1 MANEASA
8 TGKIFQI
15 TSDGA
20 DITGFDPARDKLDL
34 GPVTVHN
41 GIIVDTPTGVGIM
54 NPWSGE
60 IAVVVGVSLG
70 QLTIDSFVPIVND
83 HLRECVSG
91 ALAWEHGIAANDHT
105 VYARSHEIGQIDR
118 VAFNPATDTVDFRYF
133 GTREQIYM
141 TNNPEGVVI
150 SNSGTGQALI
160 LLGVTT
166 ADLKAENFVFYFAE
180 AREDRVALQLGFS
193 SVPDSQIKPQGV
205 PVAGTNDWPTG
216 TGNGAPPSGQA
227 GTTTIID
234 WHHGTNTAIA
244 FDPSKDKLDFGWFK
258 ASEFSVKEVDGSTVI
273 SIEGNRQTYVLTG
286 VSLAE
291 LDHNNIAARDATAR
305 AEWQELIDSA
315 EGSAAVVPQLSI
327 ANGTLAEGNAGKSQM
342 VFTVTLSQAATG
354 PVSVGYTT
362 VNGTATA
369 GQDYASVVG
378 TLTFA
383 AGETAKTVSV
393 DILGDTLV
401 ETNETFSLSLSSPT
415 GATIARGQA
424 TGTIV
429 NDDIDAQP
437 ATLPAISIA
446 DLSTKEGNG
455 EHNHFMFV
463 VTLDKASSVPV
474 TVQYKTVDGSATA
487 GVDYTAST
495 GTVTFAPGTTSQM
508 IHVDIK
514 GDSVAE
520 ADETFT
526 VMLSSPVGATI
537 ADGSGTGS
545 ITNDDVAA
553 PVLPSLSVSDATRVE
568 GNSGTAK
575 LNFIVSLSN
584 AATGPVTV
592 QYGTADGTASAG
604 SDYKAKSGTLT
615 FAAGQTSKTVSVA
628 VSGDTAVEAN
638 EMLTLNLSGAS
649 GATIADGSGAGTITN
664 DDVAAPVLPSL
675 SVSDATRAEG
685 NSGTA
690 MLDFTVS
697 LSKAATG
704 PVTVQYGT
712 ANGTASEGS
721 DYTAK
726 SGTLTFAAGETSKT
740 VSVAVSGDTAV
751 EANETLTLN
760 LSGASG
766 ATIADGSATGTITND
781 DVAAPASGT
790 AVGYKV
796 SDNWGAGFIGNM
808 QVAAGGTALKGWT
821 VEFDAAFAI
830 TNIWNAQIV
839 SHIGDHYVIKDMS
852 YNGTVGANQET
863 SFGFQATPGS
873 DGTAATGFTLNGISS
888 GSGTPAS
895 APLLPSLSISDAT
908 RAEGDSGTAIL
919 DFTVSLSKAAT
930 GPVTVQ
936 YGTANDTA
944 GAGSDYTAK
953 SGTLTFAAGEQSK
966 VIQVPIAGDKL
977 AEGNEKFTVTLTDAH
992 GAAIGRGTATA
1003 TIKDDDGAPASP
1015 SSPPV
1020 TNSTA
1025 HGTSSGDLEALMK
1038 VVDSWSG
1045 GFNAAVTIHN
1055 DGGAVSGWQ
1064 LEIETQSEIT
1074 SIWNAEIVSHDASG
1088 YVVRNAAWNENVDA
1102 EADVS
1107 FGFTAT
1113 GPVDPFKFD
1122 FLI

>member
-1 MANEASA
+1 MANEAGA
-8 TGKIFQI
+8 TGRIFQI

-60 IAVVVGVSLG
+60 VAVVVGVSLG
-70 QLTIDSFVPIVND
+70 QLTIDSFVPIIND

-91 ALAWEHGIAANDHT
+91 ALAWEHGITANDHT

-118 VAFNPATDTVDFRYF
+118 VNFNPATDTVDFRYF

-141 TNNPEGVVI
+141 TDNPEGVVI

-166 ADLKAENFVFYFAE
+166 ADLKVENFIFYFAE

-216 TGNGAPPSGQA
+216 TGSGAPPSGQA
-227 GTTTIID
+227 GTTTVID
-234 WHHGTNTAIA
+234 WQYGVNTVIA
-244 FDPSKDKLDFGWFK
+244 FDPSKDTLDFGWFK

-305 AEWQELIDSA
+305 AEWQQLIDSA
-315 EGSAAVVPQLSI
+315 EGPAPVVPQVSI
-327 ANGTLAEGNAGKSQM
+327 ANGTLTEGNAGKSQM
-342 VFTVTLSQAATG
+342 VFTVTLSQAATA

-362 VNGTATA
+362 GNGTAIA

-378 TLTFA
+378 MLTFG
-383 AGETAKTVSV
+383 AGETARTVSV

-401 ETNETFSLSLSSPT
+401 ETSETFSLSLSSPT

-429 NDDIDAQP
+429 NDDIDTQP
-437 ATLPAISIA
+437 AVLPAISIA
-446 DLSTKEGNG
+446 DLSTREGNG

-474 TVQYKTVDGSATA
+474 TVQYRTVDGSAVG
-487 GVDYTAST
+487 GVDYAAAT

-508 IHVDIK
+508 IHVDIL

-520 ADETFT
+520 ADETFS
-526 VMLSSPVGATI
+526 VLLSSPVGATI
-537 ADGSGTGS
+537 ADGSGTGT
-545 ITNDDVAA
+545 IINDDGAA
-553 PVLPSLSVSDATRVE
+553 PDLPGLSVSNAMRAE

-575 LNFIVSLSN
+575 LNFTVSLSK

-604 SDYKAKSGTLT
+604 SDYRAKSGTLT
-615 FAAGQTSKTVSVA
+615 FAAGETSKKVSVV

-638 EMLTLNLSGAS
+638 ETLTLNLAGAS
-649 GATIADGSGAGTITN
+649 GATIVDGSGTGTITN
-664 DDVAAPVLPSL
+664 DDGTAPVLPGL
-675 SVSDATRAEG
+675 SVSDATRVEG
-685 NSGTA
+685 DSGTA
-690 MLDFTVS
+690 KLDFTVS

-704 PVTVQYGT
+704 PVTVKYGT
-712 ANGTASEGS
+712 ADGTASAGS
-721 DYTAK
+721 DYAAK
-726 SGTLTFAAGETSKT
+726 SGTLTFAAGETSKK
-740 VSVAVSGDTAV
+740 VSIAVSGDAAV
-751 EANETLTLN
+751 EANETLTLK

-766 ATIADGSATGTITND
+766 ATIADGSGTGTITND
-781 DVAAPASGT
+781 DGTAPAGGT
-790 AVGYKV
+790 AVGYQV
-796 SDNWGAGFIGNM
+796 SDNWGTGFIGNM
-808 QVAAGGTALKGWT
+808 QVAAGDTALNGWT

-839 SHIGDHYVIKDMS
+839 SHVGNHYVIQNMS
-852 YNGTVGANQET
+852 YNGAVGAHQET
-863 SFGFQATPGS
+863 GFGFQATPGS

-895 APLLPSLSISDAT
+895 TPVLPGPSMSDAA
-908 RAEGDSGTAIL
+908 RAEGTSG
-919 DFTVSLSKAAT
+919 
-930 GPVTVQ
+930 
-936 YGTANDTA
+936 
-944 GAGSDYTAK
+944 
-953 SGTLTFAAGEQSK
+953 
-966 VIQVPIAGDKL
+966 
-977 AEGNEKFTVTLTDAH
+977 
-992 GAAIGRGTATA
+992 
-1003 TIKDDDGAPASP
+1003 
-1015 SSPPV
+1015 
-1020 TNSTA
+1020 
-1025 HGTSSGDLEALMK
+1025 GDLEALMS
-1038 VVDSWSG
+1038 VVDSWTG

-1055 DGGAVSGWQ
+1055 DGEAVSGWQ
-1064 LEIETQSEIT
+1064 LEIETHGEIT

-1088 YVVRNAAWNENVDA
+1088 YVVRNAAWNGQVDA
-1102 EADVS
+1102 AADVS

-1113 GPVDPFKFD
+1113 GPADPVKFD

>member
-1 MANEASA
+1 MANEAGA
-8 TGKIFQI
+8 TGRIFQI

-60 IAVVVGVSLG
+60 VAVVVGVSLG
-70 QLTIDSFVPIVND
+70 QLTIDNFVPIIND

-166 ADLKAENFVFYFAE
+166 ADLKVENFVFYFAE

-205 PVAGTNDWPTG
+205 PVAGTNDWPTSA
-216 TGNGAPPSGQA
+216 GNGAPPSGQA
-227 GTTTIID
+227 GTTTVID
-234 WHHGTNTAIA
+234 WQYGVNTAIA
-244 FDPSKDKLDFGWFK
+244 FDPSKDTLDFGWFK

-305 AEWQELIDSA
+305 AEWQQLIDSA
-315 EGSAAVVPQLSI
+315 EGPVTVVPQVSI
-327 ANGTLAEGNAGKSQM
+327 ANGTLAEGNAGRSQM
-342 VFTVTLSQAATG
+342 VFTVTLSQAASG

-369 GQDYASVVG
+369 GQDYASAVG

-383 AGETAKTVSV
+383 AGETSKTVGV

-401 ETNETFSLSLSSPT
+401 ETNETFTLSLSSPT

-429 NDDIDAQP
+429 NDDIDTQP

-446 DLSTKEGNG
+446 DLSTREGNG

-463 VTLDKASSVPV
+463 VTLDKASAVPV
-474 TVQYKTVDGSATA
+474 TVQYKTVNGSATG
-487 GVDYTAST
+487 GVDYAAST

-508 IHVDIK
+508 IHVDIQ
-514 GDSVAE
+514 GDSLAE

-526 VMLSSPVGATI
+526 VELSSPVGATI
-537 ADGSGTGS
+537 ADGSATGTIVNDDGTAPVLPGLSVSDATRVEGNSGTAKLNFTVSLSQAATGPVTVQYGTANGTASAGSVYTAKSGTLTFAAGQTSKTVSVAVLGDTAVEANETLTLNLSGVSGATIADGSGTGT

-575 LNFIVSLSN
+575 LNFTVSLSQ

-592 QYGTADGTASAG
+592 QYGTANGTASAG

-615 FAAGQTSKTVSVA
+615 FAAG
-628 VSGDTAVEAN
+628 
-638 EMLTLNLSGAS
+638 
-649 GATIADGSGAGTITN
+649 
-664 DDVAAPVLPSL
+664 
-675 SVSDATRAEG
+675 
-685 NSGTA
+685 
-690 MLDFTVS
+690 
-697 LSKAATG
+697 
-704 PVTVQYGT
+704 
-712 ANGTASEGS
+712 
-721 DYTAK
+721 
-726 SGTLTFAAGETSKT
+726 ETSKT
-740 VSVAVSGDTAV
+740 VSVTVSGDTAV

-766 ATIADGSATGTITND
+766 ATIADGSGTGTITND
-781 DVAAPASGT
+781 DGTTPAGGT
-790 AVGYKV
+790 SVGYKV
-796 SDNWGAGFIGNM
+796 SDNWGAGFVGNM
-808 QVAAGGTALKGWT
+808 QVAAGDTPLKGWT
-821 VEFDAAFAI
+821 VEFDAAFTI

-839 SHIGDHYVIKDMS
+839 SHIGDHYVIRNMS

-873 DGTAATGFTLNGISS
+873 DGTAATGFALNGISS
-888 GSGTPAS
+888 DSGAPAP
-895 APLLPSLSISDAT
+895 APVLPSLSISDAT
-908 RAEGDSGTAIL
+908 RAEGDSGTAML

-930 GPVTVQ
+930 GPVTVH

-944 GAGSDYTAK
+944 SAGSDYTAK

-966 VIQVPIAGDKL
+966 VIQVAIAGDKL

-992 GAAIGRGTATA
+992 GATIGRGTAAA
-1003 TIKDDDGAPASP
+1003 TIKDDDTTP
-1015 SSPPV
+1015 
-1020 TNSTA
+1020 
-1025 HGTSSGDLEALMK
+1025 HGPSSGDMHALMA
-1038 VVDSWSG
+1038 VVDSWNG
-1045 GFNAAVTIHN
+1045 GFNAAVSLHN
-1055 DGGAVSGWQ
+1055 HGEAVSGWQ

-1088 YVVRNAAWNENVDA
+1088 YVVRNAAWNGKVDA

-1113 GPVDPFKFD
+1113 GPADPAKFD

>member
-1 MANEASA
+1 MANGASA

-34 GPVTVHN
+34 GSVTVHN

-60 IAVVVGVSLG
+60 VAVVVGVSLG
-70 QLTIDSFVPIVND
+70 QLTIDNFVPIVND
-83 HLRECVSG
+83 HLRECLSG
-91 ALAWEHGIAANDHT
+91 ALAWEHGIAANHHT

-118 VAFNPATDTVDFRYF
+118 VTFNPATDTVDFRYF

-166 ADLKAENFVFYFAE
+166 ADLKVENFLFYFAE
-180 AREDRVALQLGFS
+180 VREDRVALQLGFG

-205 PVAGTNDWPTG
+205 PVAGTNNWPTG

-234 WHHGTNTAIA
+234 WHYGTNIAIA

-305 AEWQELIDSA
+305 AEWQQLIDSA
-315 EGSAAVVPQLSI
+315 EGPVAVVPQFSI

-342 VFTVTLSQAATG
+342 VFTVTLSQAATA

-362 VNGTATA
+362 VNGTAIA

-415 GATIARGQA
+415 GATIAKGQA

-437 ATLPAISIA
+437 AAPPAISIA
-446 DLSTKEGNG
+446 DLSTREGNG
-455 EHNHFMFV
+455 EHNHFMFA

-474 TVQYKTVDGSATA
+474 TVQYRTVDGGAA
-487 GVDYTAST
+487 GGVDYAPAT

-508 IHVDIK
+508 IHVDIL

-526 VMLSSPVGATI
+526 VLLSSPVGATI
-537 ADGSGTGS
+537 ADGSGTGT
-545 ITNDDVAA
+545 ITNDDGAA
-553 PVLPSLSVSDATRVE
+553 PVLP
-568 GNSGTAK
+568 G
-575 LNFIVSLSN
+575 
-584 AATGPVTV
+584 
-592 QYGTADGTASAG
+592 
-604 SDYKAKSGTLT
+604 
-615 FAAGQTSKTVSVA
+615 
-628 VSGDTAVEAN
+628 
-638 EMLTLNLSGAS
+638 
-649 GATIADGSGAGTITN
+649 
-664 DDVAAPVLPSL
+664 L

-685 NSGTA
+685 NSGTG

-704 PVTVQYGT
+704 PVTVRYGT
-712 ANGTASEGS
+712 ANGTASAGS

-740 VSVAVSGDTAV
+740 VSVAVSGDAAV

-760 LSGASG
+760 LSRASG
-766 ATIADGSATGTITND
+766 ARIADRSGTGTITND
-781 DVAAPASGT
+781 DVAVPPSGT

-808 QVAAGGTALKGWT
+808 QVAAGATALKGWT
-821 VEFDAAFAI
+821 VEFDAAFDI

-839 SHIGDHYVIKDMS
+839 SHVGNHYVIKNMS
-852 YNGTVGANQET
+852 YNGTVGPHQET

-873 DGTAATGFTLNGISS
+873 DGTAATGFTLNGMPS
-888 GSGTPAS
+888 GSGTPAP
-895 APLLPSLSISDAT
+895 APALPSLSISDAT
-908 RAEGDSGTAIL
+908 RAEGDSGTAML
-919 DFTVSLSKAAT
+919 DFTVSLSKAAA
-930 GPVTVQ
+930 GPVTVH

-944 GAGSDYTAK
+944 SAGSDYTAK

-966 VIQVPIAGDKL
+966 VIQVPLAGDKL
-977 AEGNEKFTVTLTDAH
+977 AEGNEKFMVTLTDAQ
-992 GAAIGRGTATA
+992 GAVIGRGTATA
-1003 TIKDDDGAPASP
+1003 TIKNDDAAPASP
-1015 SSPPV
+1015 PSPPV
-1020 TNSTA
+1020 TDTTA
-1025 HGTSSGDLEALMK
+1025 YGTSSGDLEALMA
-1038 VVDSWSG
+1038 VVDSWNG

-1055 DGGAVSGWQ
+1055 DGGAISGWQ
-1064 LEIETQSEIT
+1064 LEIETLSEIT

-1088 YVVRNAAWNENVDA
+1088 YVVRNAAWNGKVDA

-1113 GPVDPFKFD
+1113 GPADPSKFD

>member
-1 MANEASA
+1 MANEAGA
-8 TGKIFQI
+8 TGRIFQI

-60 IAVVVGVSLG
+60 VAVVVGVSLG
-70 QLTIDSFVPIVND
+70 QLTIDSFVPIIND
-83 HLRECVSG
+83 HLRECLSG
-91 ALAWEHGIAANDHT
+91 ALAWEQGIAPNDHT

-118 VAFNPATDTVDFRYF
+118 VPFNPATDTVDFRYF

-141 TNNPEGVVI
+141 TDNPEGVVI

-166 ADLKAENFVFYFAE
+166 ADLKVENFIFYFAE
-180 AREDRVALQLGFS
+180 VREDRVALQLGFG

-216 TGNGAPPSGQA
+216 TGSGAPPSGQA
-227 GTTTIID
+227 GTTTVID
-234 WHHGTNTAIA
+234 WDYGADTVIA
-244 FDPSKDKLDFGWFK
+244 FDPAKDTLDFGWFK
-258 ASEFSVKEVDGSTVI
+258 ASEFSVREVDGSTVI

-305 AEWQELIDSA
+305 AEWQQLIDSA
-315 EGSAAVVPQLSI
+315 EGPAPVVPQLSI
-327 ANGTLAEGNAGKSQM
+327 ANGTLTEGNSGRSQM
-342 VFTVTLSQAATG
+342 VFTVTLSQAASG

-362 VNGTATA
+362 GNGTAIA

-383 AGETAKTVSV
+383 AGETGRTVSV
-393 DILGDTLV
+393 DILGDTLI

-429 NDDIDAQP
+429 NDDIDTQP
-437 ATLPAISIA
+437 AVLPAVSIA
-446 DLSTKEGNG
+446 DLSTREGNG
-455 EHNHFMFV
+455 EHNHFMFA
-463 VTLDKASSVPV
+463 VTLDKASSAPV
-474 TVQYKTVDGSATA
+474 TVQYRTVDGSAA
-487 GVDYTAST
+487 GGVDYAPAT

-508 IHVDIK
+508 IHVDIL
-514 GDSVAE
+514 GDGVAE

-526 VMLSSPVGATI
+526 VLLSSPVGATI
-537 ADGSGTGS
+537 ADGSGIGT
-545 ITNDDVAA
+545 IVNDDGTA
-553 PVLPSLSVSDATRVE
+553 PVLPGLSVSDATRTE
-568 GNSGTAK
+568 GNSGTAR
-575 LNFIVSLSN
+575 LDFTVSLSK
-584 AATGPVTV
+584 AAAGPVTV
-592 QYGTADGTASAG
+592 QYGTANGTASAG
-604 SDYKAKSGTLT
+604 ADYRAKSGTLT
-615 FAAGQTSKTVSVA
+615 FAAGETSKTVSVA
-628 VSGDTAVEAN
+628 VKGDTAVEAN
-638 EMLTLNLSGAS
+638 ETLTLNLSGAS
-649 GATIADGSGAGTITN
+649 GATIVDGSGTGTITN
-664 DDVAAPVLPSL
+664 DDGTAPVPPSL
-675 SVSDATRAEG
+675 SVSDATRVEG

-704 PVTVQYGT
+704 PVTVKYGT
-712 ANGTASEGS
+712 ADDTASAGS

-726 SGTLTFAAGETSKT
+726 SGTLTFAAGETSKK
-740 VSVAVSGDTAV
+740 VSVAVSGDTAI
-751 EANETLTLN
+751 EANETLTLK

-766 ATIADGSATGTITND
+766 ATIADGSGTGTIIND
-781 DVAAPASGT
+781 DGTAPAGGT
-790 AVGYKV
+790 AVGYTV

-808 QVAAGGTALKGWT
+808 EVAAGATALNGWT

-839 SHIGDHYVIKDMS
+839 SHVGNHYVIKNMS
-852 YNGTVGANQET
+852 YNGTVGAHQET

-895 APLLPSLSISDAT
+895 GPVLPGPSISDAA
-908 RAEGDSGTAIL
+908 RAEETSG
-919 DFTVSLSKAAT
+919 
-930 GPVTVQ
+930 
-936 YGTANDTA
+936 
-944 GAGSDYTAK
+944 
-953 SGTLTFAAGEQSK
+953 
-966 VIQVPIAGDKL
+966 
-977 AEGNEKFTVTLTDAH
+977 
-992 GAAIGRGTATA
+992 
-1003 TIKDDDGAPASP
+1003 
-1015 SSPPV
+1015 
-1020 TNSTA
+1020 
-1025 HGTSSGDLEALMK
+1025 GDLEALMS
-1038 VVDSWSG
+1038 VVDSWNG

-1055 DGGAVSGWQ
+1055 DGEAVSGWQ
-1064 LEIETQSEIT
+1064 LEIETHGEIT

-1088 YVVRNAAWNENVDA
+1088 YVVRNAAWNGKVDA

-1113 GPVDPFKFD
+1113 GPADPVKFD

>member
-1 MANEASA
+1 MANEAGA
-8 TGKIFQI
+8 TGRIFQI

-70 QLTIDSFVPIVND
+70 QLTIDSFVPIIND

-91 ALAWEHGIAANDHT
+91 ALAWEHGIAASDHT

-166 ADLKAENFVFYFAE
+166 AELKAENFVFYFAE

-205 PVAGTNDWPTG
+205 PIAGTNNWPTAA
-216 TGNGAPPSGQA
+216 GNGAPPSGQT
-227 GTTTIID
+227 GTTTVID
-234 WHHGTNTAIA
+234 WHYGIDTVIA
-244 FDPSKDKLDFGWFK
+244 FDPSKDTLDFGWFK

-305 AEWQELIDSA
+305 AEWQQLIDSA
-315 EGSAAVVPQLSI
+315 EGPAPAVPQLSV
-327 ANGTLAEGNAGKSQM
+327 ANGTLAEGNAGRSQM

-362 VNGTATA
+362 SNGTATA

-401 ETNETFSLSLSSPT
+401 ETNETFLLSLSSPT

-429 NDDIDAQP
+429 NDDIDTQP
-437 ATLPAISIA
+437 DALPALSIA
-446 DLSTKEGNG
+446 DLSIKEGNG

-463 VTLDKASSVPV
+463 VTLDKASSAPV
-474 TVQYKTVDGSATA
+474 TVQYKTVDGSAA
-487 GVDYTAST
+487 GGVDYATSS

-526 VMLSSPVGATI
+526 VLLSSPVGATI
-537 ADGSGTGS
+537 ADGSGTGT
-545 ITNDDVAA
+545 IINDDVVA

-575 LNFIVSLSN
+575 LNFTVSLSQ

-604 SDYKAKSGTLT
+604 SDYAAKSGTLT
-615 FAAGQTSKTVSVA
+615 FAAGQTSKTVSVN
-628 VSGDTAVEAN
+628 VSGDTA
-638 EMLTLNLSGAS
+638 
-649 GATIADGSGAGTITN
+649 I
-664 DDVAAPVLPSL
+664 
-675 SVSDATRAEG
+675 
-685 NSGTA
+685 
-690 MLDFTVS
+690 
-697 LSKAATG
+697 
-704 PVTVQYGT
+704 
-712 ANGTASEGS
+712 
-721 DYTAK
+721 
-726 SGTLTFAAGETSKT
+726 
-740 VSVAVSGDTAV
+740 

-766 ATIADGSATGTITND
+766 ATIADGSGIGTITND
-781 DVAAPASGT
+781 DVAAPALPSLSVSDATRVEGNSGT
-790 AVGYKV
+790 AKLNFTVSLSQAATAPVTVQYGTADGTARAGSDYTAKSGTLTFAAGQTSKTISVNVSGDTLVETNETLTLNLSGASGATIADGSGTGTITNDDGTAPTGGAAVDYKV

-808 QVAAGGTALKGWT
+808 QVAAGETALKGWT
-821 VEFDAAFAI
+821 VGFDAAFAI

-839 SHIGDHYVIKDMS
+839 SHIGNHYVIKNMS

-888 GSGTPAS
+888 GSETPAS
-895 APLLPSLSISDAT
+895 APVLPSLSISDAT
-908 RAEGDSGTAIL
+908 RAEGDSGTAML

-944 GAGSDYTAK
+944 SAGSDYTAK

-966 VIQVPIAGDKL
+966 VIQVAIAGDKL
-977 AEGNEKFTVTLTDAH
+977 AEGNEKFTVTLTDAQ
-992 GAAIGRGTATA
+992 GATIGRGAATA
-1003 TIKDDDGAPASP
+1003 TIKDDDTTS
-1015 SSPPV
+1015 
-1020 TNSTA
+1020 
-1025 HGTSSGDLEALMK
+1025 HGPSSGDMQALMA
-1038 VVDSWSG
+1038 VVDSWNG
-1045 GFNAAVTIHN
+1045 GFNAAVSLHN
-1055 DGGAVSGWQ
+1055 HGEAVSGWQ

-1088 YVVRNAAWNENVDA
+1088 YVVRNAAWNGKVDA

-1113 GPVDPFKFD
+1113 GPADPAKFD

>member
-1 MANEASA
+1 MANEAGA
-8 TGKIFQI
+8 TGRIFQI

-60 IAVVVGVSLG
+60 VAVVVGVSLG
-70 QLTIDSFVPIVND
+70 QLTIDNFVPIIND
-83 HLRECVSG
+83 HLRECLSG
-91 ALAWEHGIAANDHT
+91 ALAWEHGIAASDHT

-118 VAFNPATDTVDFRYF
+118 VAFNPATDMVDFRYF

-141 TNNPEGVVI
+141 TDNPEGVVI

-166 ADLKAENFVFYFAE
+166 ADLKVENFIFYFAE

-205 PVAGTNDWPTG
+205 PVAGTNNWPTG

-227 GTTTIID
+227 GTTTVID
-234 WHHGTNTAIA
+234 WHYGVNTAIA

-305 AEWQELIDSA
+305 AEWQQLIDSA
-315 EGSAAVVPQLSI
+315 EGPAPVVPQLSI
-327 ANGTLAEGNAGKSQM
+327 VNGTLAEGNAGKSQM
-342 VFTVTLSQAATG
+342 VFTVTLSQPATG

-362 VNGTATA
+362 VNGTAIA

-383 AGETAKTVSV
+383 AGETARTVSV

-437 ATLPAISIA
+437 DALPAISIA
-446 DLSTKEGNG
+446 DLSTREGNG
-455 EHNHFMFV
+455 EHNHFMFA
-463 VTLDKASSVPV
+463 VTLDKASSGPV
-474 TVQYKTVDGSATA
+474 TVQYRTVDGSAVG
-487 GVDYTAST
+487 GVDYTAAT

-508 IHVDIK
+508 IHVDIQ
-514 GDSVAE
+514 GDGVAE

-526 VMLSSPVGATI
+526 VLLSSPVGATI
-537 ADGSGTGS
+537 ADGSGTG
-545 ITNDDVAA
+545 
-553 PVLPSLSVSDATRVE
+553 
-568 GNSGTAK
+568 
-575 LNFIVSLSN
+575 
-584 AATGPVTV
+584 
-592 QYGTADGTASAG
+592 
-604 SDYKAKSGTLT
+604 
-615 FAAGQTSKTVSVA
+615 
-628 VSGDTAVEAN
+628 
-638 EMLTLNLSGAS
+638 
-649 GATIADGSGAGTITN
+649 TII
-664 DDVAAPVLPSL
+664 
-675 SVSDATRAEG
+675 
-685 NSGTA
+685 
-690 MLDFTVS
+690 
-697 LSKAATG
+697 
-704 PVTVQYGT
+704 
-712 ANGTASEGS
+712 
-721 DYTAK
+721 
-726 SGTLTFAAGETSKT
+726 
-740 VSVAVSGDTAV
+740 
-751 EANETLTLN
+751 
-760 LSGASG
+760 
-766 ATIADGSATGTITND
+766 ND
-781 DVAAPASGT
+781 DVAAPAGGT
-790 AVGYKV
+790 AVGYQV

-808 QVAAGGTALKGWT
+808 QVAAGDTALKGWI

-839 SHIGDHYVIKDMS
+839 SHVGNHYIIKNMS
-852 YNGTVGANQET
+852 YNGTVGAHQET

-895 APLLPSLSISDAT
+895 APVLPSPSISDAT
-908 RAEGDSGTAIL
+908 RAEG
-919 DFTVSLSKAAT
+919 
-930 GPVTVQ
+930 
-936 YGTANDTA
+936 
-944 GAGSDYTAK
+944 
-953 SGTLTFAAGEQSK
+953 
-966 VIQVPIAGDKL
+966 
-977 AEGNEKFTVTLTDAH
+977 
-992 GAAIGRGTATA
+992 
-1003 TIKDDDGAPASP
+1003 
-1015 SSPPV
+1015 
-1020 TNSTA
+1020 
-1025 HGTSSGDLEALMK
+1025 TSNGDLEALMS
-1038 VVDSWSG
+1038 VVDSWNG
-1045 GFNAAVTIHN
+1045 GFNAAVKIHN
-1055 DGGAVSGWQ
+1055 DGGAISGWQ
-1064 LEIETQSEIT
+1064 LEIETNSEIT
-1074 SIWNAEIVSHDASG
+1074 SIWNAEIVSHDACG
-1088 YVVRNAAWNENVDA
+1088 YVVRNAAWNGKVDA

-1113 GPVDPFKFD
+1113 GPADPSKFD

>member
-1 MANEASA
+1 MANEAGA
-8 TGKIFQI
+8 TGRIFQI

-41 GIIVDTPTGVGIM
+41 GIVVDTPTGVGIM
-54 NPWSGE
+54 NPWLGE
-60 IAVVVGVSLG
+60 VAVVVGVSLG
-70 QLTIDSFVPIVND
+70 QLTIDNFVPIIND
-83 HLRECVSG
+83 HLRECLSG

-118 VAFNPATDTVDFRYF
+118 VPFNPATDTVDFRYF

-141 TNNPEGVVI
+141 TDNPEGVVI

-166 ADLKAENFVFYFAE
+166 ADLKVENFLFYFAE
-180 AREDRVALQLGFS
+180 VREDRVALQLGFG

-205 PVAGTNDWPTG
+205 PVAGTNNWPTG

-227 GTTTIID
+227 GTTTVID
-234 WHHGTNTAIA
+234 WHYGTNTAIA

-258 ASEFSVKEVDGSTVI
+258 ASEFSVKEVDGSTVV
-273 SIEGNRQTYVLTG
+273 SIDGNRQTYVLTG

-305 AEWQELIDSA
+305 AEWQQLIDSA
-315 EGSAAVVPQLSI
+315 EGPAPVVPQLLI

-342 VFTVTLSQAATG
+342 VFTVTLSQAATT

-362 VNGTATA
+362 GNGTAIA
-369 GQDYASVVG
+369 GRDYASVVG

-393 DILGDTLV
+393 DILGDSLV
-401 ETNETFSLSLSSPT
+401 ETNETFSLSLSSPA

-429 NDDIDAQP
+429 NDDIDTQP
-437 ATLPAISIA
+437 DALPAISIA
-446 DLSTKEGNG
+446 DLSTREGNG
-455 EHNHFMFV
+455 EHNHFMFA

-474 TVQYKTVDGSATA
+474 TVQYRTVDGGAA
-487 GVDYTAST
+487 GGVDYAPAT

-508 IHVDIK
+508 IHVDIL

-526 VMLSSPVGATI
+526 VLLSSPVGATI
-537 ADGSGTGS
+537 ADGSGTG
-545 ITNDDVAA
+545 
-553 PVLPSLSVSDATRVE
+553 
-568 GNSGTAK
+568 
-575 LNFIVSLSN
+575 
-584 AATGPVTV
+584 
-592 QYGTADGTASAG
+592 
-604 SDYKAKSGTLT
+604 
-615 FAAGQTSKTVSVA
+615 
-628 VSGDTAVEAN
+628 
-638 EMLTLNLSGAS
+638 
-649 GATIADGSGAGTITN
+649 TITN
-664 DDVAAPVLPSL
+664 DDGAGPVLPGL

-685 NSGTA
+685 NSGTG

-697 LSKAATG
+697 LSKAAAG

-712 ANGTASEGS
+712 ANGTASAGS

-766 ATIADGSATGTITND
+766 ATIADGSGAGTITND
-781 DVAAPASGT
+781 DVAAPIPPSLSVSDATRAEGNSGTGMLDFTVSLSKAATGPVTVRYGTANGTASAGSDYTAKSGTLTFSVAVSGDAAVEANETLTLNLSRASGARIADRSGTGTITNDDVAVPPSGT

-808 QVAAGGTALKGWT
+808 QVAAGATALKGWT
-821 VEFDAAFAI
+821 VEFDAAFDI

-839 SHIGDHYVIKDMS
+839 SHVGNHYVIKNMS
-852 YNGTVGANQET
+852 YNGTVGANQEA

-873 DGTAATGFTLNGISS
+873 DGTAATGFTLNGMPS
-888 GSGTPAS
+888 GSGTPAP
-895 APLLPSLSISDAT
+895 APALPSLSISDAT
-908 RAEGDSGTAIL
+908 RAEGDSGTAML
-919 DFTVSLSKAAT
+919 DFTVSLSKAAA
-930 GPVTVQ
+930 GPVTVH

-944 GAGSDYTAK
+944 SAGSDYTAK

-966 VIQVPIAGDKL
+966 VIQVPLAGDKL
-977 AEGNEKFTVTLTDAH
+977 AEGNEKFMVTLTDAQ
-992 GAAIGRGTATA
+992 GAIIGRGTATA
-1003 TIKDDDGAPASP
+1003 TIKNDDAAPASP
-1015 SSPPV
+1015 PSPPV
-1020 TNSTA
+1020 TDTTA
-1025 HGTSSGDLEALMK
+1025 YGTSSGDLEALMA
-1038 VVDSWSG
+1038 VVDSWNG

-1055 DGGAVSGWQ
+1055 DGGAISGWQ
-1064 LEIETQSEIT
+1064 LEIETHSEIT

-1088 YVVRNAAWNENVDA
+1088 YVVRNAAWNGKVDA

-1113 GPVDPFKFD
+1113 GPADPSKFD

>member
-1 MANEASA
+1 MANEAGA
-8 TGKIFQI
+8 TERIFQI

-70 QLTIDSFVPIVND
+70 QLTIDSFVPIIND

-91 ALAWEHGIAANDHT
+91 ALAWEHGIAASDHT

-166 ADLKAENFVFYFAE
+166 TDLKAENFVFYFAE

-205 PVAGTNDWPTG
+205 PIAGTNNWPTG
-216 TGNGAPPSGQA
+216 PGNGSPPSGQA
-227 GTTTIID
+227 GTTTVID
-234 WHHGTNTAIA
+234 WQHGTNTVIA
-244 FDPSKDKLDFGWFK
+244 FDPSKDTLDFGWFK

-305 AEWQELIDSA
+305 AEWQQLIDSA
-315 EGSAAVVPQLSI
+315 EGPAAVVPQLSI
-327 ANGTLAEGNAGKSQM
+327 ANGTLAEGNAGRSQM
-342 VFTVTLSQAATG
+342 VFTVTLSQASTG

-362 VNGTATA
+362 GNGTATA

-437 ATLPAISIA
+437 DALPAISIA
-446 DLSTKEGNG
+446 DLSIREGNG
-455 EHNHFMFV
+455 EHNHFMFL

-474 TVQYKTVDGSATA
+474 TVQYKTVDGSAA
-487 GVDYTAST
+487 GGVDYATSS

-526 VMLSSPVGATI
+526 VLLSSPVGATI
-537 ADGSGTGS
+537 AHGSG
-545 ITNDDVAA
+545 I
-553 PVLPSLSVSDATRVE
+553 
-568 GNSGTAK
+568 
-575 LNFIVSLSN
+575 
-584 AATGPVTV
+584 
-592 QYGTADGTASAG
+592 
-604 SDYKAKSGTLT
+604 
-615 FAAGQTSKTVSVA
+615 
-628 VSGDTAVEAN
+628 
-638 EMLTLNLSGAS
+638 
-649 GATIADGSGAGTITN
+649 GTITN
-664 DDVAAPVLPSL
+664 DDVAAPVLPGL
-675 SVSDATRAEG
+675 SVSDARRAEG

-697 LSKAATG
+697 LSKAATS

-712 ANGTASEGS
+712 ANGTATAGS

-740 VSVAVSGDTAV
+740 VSVAVLGDTAV
-751 EANETLTLN
+751 EANETLRLN

-766 ATIADGSATGTITND
+766 ATIADGSGKGTITND
-781 DVAAPASGT
+781 DVAAPAGGT
-790 AVGYKV
+790 AIGYKV
-796 SDNWGAGFIGNM
+796 TDNWGAGFVGDM
-808 QVAAGGTALKGWT
+808 QVAAGGTALKSWT

-830 TNIWNAQIV
+830 TSIWNAEIV
-839 SHIGDHYVIKDMS
+839 SHIGNHYVIKNMS

-888 GSGTPAS
+888 GSETPAS
-895 APLLPSLSISDAT
+895 LPVLPSLSVSDAT
-908 RAEGDSGTAIL
+908 RAEGDSGTAML

-944 GAGSDYTAK
+944 SAGSDYTAK

-966 VIQVPIAGDKL
+966 VIQVAIAGDKL
-977 AEGNEKFTVTLTDAH
+977 AEGNEKFAITLTDAH
-992 GAAIGRGTATA
+992 GATIGRGTATA
-1003 TIKDDDGAPASP
+1003 TIKDDDTTS
-1015 SSPPV
+1015 
-1020 TNSTA
+1020 
-1025 HGTSSGDLEALMK
+1025 HGPSSGDMHALMA
-1038 VVDSWSG
+1038 VVDSWNG
-1045 GFNAAVTIHN
+1045 GFNAAVSLHN
-1055 DGGAVSGWQ
+1055 HGEAVSGWQ

-1088 YVVRNAAWNENVDA
+1088 YVVRNAAWNGKVDA

-1113 GPVDPFKFD
+1113 GPADPAKFD

>member
-1 MANEASA
+1 MANEAGA
-8 TGKIFQI
+8 TGRIFQI

-60 IAVVVGVSLG
+60 VAVVVGVSLG
-70 QLTIDSFVPIVND
+70 QLTIDSFVPIIND

-118 VAFNPATDTVDFRYF
+118 VAFNPTTDTVDFRYF

-141 TNNPEGVVI
+141 TDNPEGVVI

-166 ADLKAENFVFYFAE
+166 AELKAENFVFYFAE

-205 PVAGTNDWPTG
+205 PVAGTNNWPTG

-227 GTTTIID
+227 GTTTVID
-234 WHHGTNTAIA
+234 WHHGVNTVIA
-244 FDPSKDKLDFGWFK
+244 FDPSKDTLDFGWFK

-286 VSLAE
+286 ASLAE

-305 AEWQELIDSA
+305 AEWQQLIDSA
-315 EGSAAVVPQLSI
+315 EGPAPVMPQLSV
-327 ANGTLAEGNAGKSQM
+327 ANGTLAEGNAGKTQM

-362 VNGTATA
+362 GNGTAIA

-378 TLTFA
+378 TLMFA

-401 ETNETFSLSLSSPT
+401 ETSETFSLSLSSPT

-437 ATLPAISIA
+437 DALPAISIA
-446 DLSTKEGNG
+446 DLSIREGNG

-474 TVQYKTVDGSATA
+474 TVQYKTVDGSAVGGA
-487 GVDYTAST
+487 DYTAAT

-526 VMLSSPVGATI
+526 VLLSSPVGATI
-537 ADGSGTGS
+537 ADGSGIGT
-545 ITNDDVAA
+545 IANDDVAT
-553 PVLPSLSVSDATRVE
+553 PVPPSLSVSDAR
-568 GNSGTAK
+568 
-575 LNFIVSLSN
+575 
-584 AATGPVTV
+584 
-592 QYGTADGTASAG
+592 
-604 SDYKAKSGTLT
+604 
-615 FAAGQTSKTVSVA
+615 
-628 VSGDTAVEAN
+628 
-638 EMLTLNLSGAS
+638 
-649 GATIADGSGAGTITN
+649 
-664 DDVAAPVLPSL
+664 
-675 SVSDATRAEG
+675 RAEG

-690 MLDFTVS
+690 MLDFTVL
-697 LSKAATG
+697 LSKAVTG

-712 ANGTASEGS
+712 ANGTASAGS

-740 VSVAVSGDTAV
+740 ISVAVSGDTAV
-751 EANETLTLN
+751 EANETLRLN

-766 ATIADGSATGTITND
+766 ATIADGSGKGTITND
-781 DVAAPASGT
+781 DVAAPAGGT
-790 AVGYKV
+790 AVGYTV
-796 SDNWGAGFIGNM
+796 SDNWGAGFVGKM
-808 QVAAGGTALKGWT
+808 QVAAGDTALKGWT

-830 TNIWNAQIV
+830 TSIWNAEIV
-839 SHIGDHYVIKDMS
+839 SHVGNHYVIKNVA

-863 SFGFQATPGS
+863 SFGFQAMPGGG
-873 DGTAATGFTLNGISS
+873 GTTATGFTLNGVSS
-888 GSGTPAS
+888 GSGTPAP
-895 APLLPSLSISDAT
+895 APVLPSLSISDAT
-908 RAEGDSGTAIL
+908 RVEGDSGTAML
-919 DFTVSLSKAAT
+919 DFTVSLSKAAI

-944 GAGSDYTAK
+944 SAGSDYTAK

-977 AEGNEKFTVTLTDAH
+977 AESNEKFMVTLTDAQ
-992 GAAIGRGTATA
+992 GATIGRGTATA
-1003 TIKDDDGAPASP
+1003 TIKDDDAAVAPP
-1015 SSPPV
+1015 
-1020 TNSTA
+1020 
-1025 HGTSSGDLEALMK
+1025 SSGDLEALMK

-1055 DGGAVSGWQ
+1055 DGGAISGWQ
-1064 LEIETQSEIT
+1064 LEIETHSEIT

-1088 YVVRNAAWNENVDA
+1088 YVIRNAAWNGKVDA

-1113 GPVDPFKFD
+1113 GPADPSKFD

>member
-575 LNFIVSLSN
+575 LNFTVSLSN

-592 QYGTADGTASAG
+592 QYGTANGTASA
-604 SDYKAKSGTLT
+604 
-615 FAAGQTSKTVSVA
+615 
-628 VSGDTAVEAN
+628 
-638 EMLTLNLSGAS
+638 
-649 GATIADGSGAGTITN
+649 
-664 DDVAAPVLPSL
+664 
-675 SVSDATRAEG
+675 
-685 NSGTA
+685 
-690 MLDFTVS
+690 
-697 LSKAATG
+697 
-704 PVTVQYGT
+704 
-712 ANGTASEGS
+712 GS

>member
-70 QLTIDSFVPIVND
+70 QLTIDSFVPIIND

-205 PVAGTNDWPTG
+205 LIAGTNNWPTG

-315 EGSAAVVPQLSI
+315 EGAAAVVPQLSI

-362 VNGTATA
+362 GNGTGIA

-383 AGETAKTVSV
+383 AGETAKTVNV

-401 ETNETFSLSLSSPT
+401 ETNETFTLSLSSPT

-429 NDDIDAQP
+429 NDDIDTQP

-446 DLSTKEGNG
+446 DLSTREGNG

-474 TVQYKTVDGSATA
+474 TVQYKTVDGSAA
-487 GVDYTAST
+487 GGVDYAAST

-508 IHVDIK
+508 IHVDIQ

-526 VMLSSPVGATI
+526 VELSSPVGATI

-575 LNFIVSLSN
+575 LNFTVSLSN

-592 QYGTADGTASAG
+592 QYGTANGTASA
-604 SDYKAKSGTLT
+604 
-615 FAAGQTSKTVSVA
+615 
-628 VSGDTAVEAN
+628 
-638 EMLTLNLSGAS
+638 
-649 GATIADGSGAGTITN
+649 
-664 DDVAAPVLPSL
+664 
-675 SVSDATRAEG
+675 
-685 NSGTA
+685 
-690 MLDFTVS
+690 
-697 LSKAATG
+697 
-704 PVTVQYGT
+704 
-712 ANGTASEGS
+712 GS

-751 EANETLTLN
+751 EANETLTLS

-766 ATIADGSATGTITND
+766 AMIADGSGTGTITND
-781 DVAAPASGT
+781 DVAAPPGGT

-808 QVAAGGTALKGWT
+808 QVAAGDTPLKGWT

-839 SHIGDHYVIKDMS
+839 SHIGNHYVIKNMS

-919 DFTVSLSKAAT
+919 DFTVSLSKAAS

-944 GAGSDYTAK
+944 SAGSDYTAK

-1074 SIWNAEIVSHDASG
+1074 SIWHAEIVSHDASG
-1088 YVVRNAAWNENVDA
+1088 YVVRNAAWNGKVDA

-1113 GPVDPFKFD
+1113 GPADPAKFD

>member
-60 IAVVVGVSLG
+60 VAVVVGVSLG
-70 QLTIDSFVPIVND
+70 QLTIDNFVPVIND
-83 HLRECVSG
+83 HLRECLSG

-118 VAFNPATDTVDFRYF
+118 VPFNPATDTVDFRYF

-141 TNNPEGVVI
+141 TDNPEGVVI

-166 ADLKAENFVFYFAE
+166 ADLKVENFLFYFAE
-180 AREDRVALQLGFS
+180 VREDRVALQLGFG

-205 PVAGTNDWPTG
+205 PVAGTNNWPTG

-234 WHHGTNTAIA
+234 WHYGINTAIA

-305 AEWQELIDSA
+305 AEWQQLIDSA
-315 EGSAAVVPQLSI
+315 EGPAAVVPQFSI
-327 ANGTLAEGNAGKSQM
+327 ANGTLAEGSAGKSQM
-342 VFTVTLSQAATG
+342 VFTVTLSQAATA

-362 VNGTATA
+362 VNGTAIA

-415 GATIARGQA
+415 GATIAKGQA

-437 ATLPAISIA
+437 AVLPAISIA
-446 DLSTKEGNG
+446 DLSTREGNG
-455 EHNHFMFV
+455 EHNHFMFA

-474 TVQYKTVDGSATA
+474 TVQYKTVDGSAA
-487 GVDYTAST
+487 GGVDYTAST
-495 GTVTFAPGTTSQM
+495 GTVTFAPGTTSQT

-526 VMLSSPVGATI
+526 VLLSSPVSATI
-537 ADGSGTGS
+537 ADGSGTGT
-545 ITNDDVAA
+545 IANDDVAA
-553 PVLPSLSVSDATRVE
+553 PVLPSLSVSDAARAE
-568 GNSGTAK
+568 GNSGTAT
-575 LNFIVSLSN
+575 LNFTVSLSK

-592 QYGTADGTASAG
+592 QYGTANGTASAG
-604 SDYKAKSGTLT
+604 SDYTAKSGTLT
-615 FAAGQTSKTVSVA
+615 FAAGETSKKVSVA
-628 VSGDTAVEAN
+628 VSGDTVVEAN
-638 EMLTLNLSGAS
+638 ETLTLNLSGAS
-649 GATIADGSGAGTITN
+649 GATIADGLGAGTITN
-664 DDVAAPVLPSL
+664 DDVAVPASGMAVGYKVSDNWGAGFIGNMQVAAGATALKGWTVEFDAAFAITNIWNAQIVSHVGNHYVIKNMSYNGTIGANQDTSFGFQATPGSDGTAATGFALNGMPSGSVTPAPAPVLPSL
-675 SVSDATRAEG
+675 SIADAARVEG
-685 NSGTA
+685 DSGTA

-712 ANGTASEGS
+712 ANDTAS
-721 DYTAK
+721 
-726 SGTLTFAAGETSKT
+726 
-740 VSVAVSGDTAV
+740 
-751 EANETLTLN
+751 
-760 LSGASG
+760 
-766 ATIADGSATGTITND
+766 
-781 DVAAPASGT
+781 
-790 AVGYKV
+790 
-796 SDNWGAGFIGNM
+796 
-808 QVAAGGTALKGWT
+808 
-821 VEFDAAFAI
+821 
-830 TNIWNAQIV
+830 
-839 SHIGDHYVIKDMS
+839 
-852 YNGTVGANQET
+852 
-863 SFGFQATPGS
+863 
-873 DGTAATGFTLNGISS
+873 
-888 GSGTPAS
+888 
-895 APLLPSLSISDAT
+895 
-908 RAEGDSGTAIL
+908 
-919 DFTVSLSKAAT
+919 
-930 GPVTVQ
+930 
-936 YGTANDTA
+936 
-944 GAGSDYTAK
+944 AGSDYTAK
-953 SGTLTFAAGEQSK
+953 SGTLAFAAGEQSK

-977 AEGNEKFTVTLTDAH
+977 SEGNEKFMVTLTDAH
-992 GAAIGRGTATA
+992 GAVIGRGAATA
-1003 TIKDDDGAPASP
+1003 TIKDDDGARASP

-1020 TNSTA
+1020 TDTTA
-1025 HGTSSGDLEALMK
+1025 YGTSSGDLEALMA
-1038 VVDSWSG
+1038 VVDSWNG

-1055 DGGAVSGWQ
+1055 DGGAISGWQ
-1064 LEIETQSEIT
+1064 LEIETHSEIT

-1088 YVVRNAAWNENVDA
+1088 YVVRNAAWNGKVDA
-1102 EADVS
+1102 EADIS

-1113 GPVDPFKFD
+1113 GPADPSKFD

>member
-1 MANEASA
+1 MENVASA

-60 IAVVVGVSLG
+60 VAVVVGVSLG
-70 QLTIDSFVPIVND
+70 QLTIDNFVPIVND
-83 HLRECVSG
+83 HLRECLSG

-118 VAFNPATDTVDFRYF
+118 VTFNPATDTVDFRYF

-166 ADLKAENFVFYFAE
+166 ADLKVENFLFYFAE
-180 AREDRVALQLGFS
+180 AREDRVALQLGFG

-205 PVAGTNDWPTG
+205 PVAGTNNWPTG

-234 WHHGTNTAIA
+234 WNYATNTAIA

-305 AEWQELIDSA
+305 AEWQQLIDSA
-315 EGSAAVVPQLSI
+315 EGSAAIVPQFSI
-327 ANGTLAEGNAGKSQM
+327 ASGTLAEGNAGKSQM
-342 VFTVTLSQAATG
+342 VFAVTLSQAATA

-362 VNGTATA
+362 VNGTAIA

-378 TLTFA
+378 MLTFA

-415 GATIARGQA
+415 GATIAKGQA

-437 ATLPAISIA
+437 AALPAISIA

-455 EHNHFMFV
+455 EHNHFMFA

-474 TVQYKTVDGSATA
+474 TVQYKTVDGSAA
-487 GVDYTAST
+487 GGVDYTAST

-508 IHVDIK
+508 IHVDIQ

-526 VMLSSPVGATI
+526 VLLSSSVGATI
-537 ADGSGTGS
+537 ADGSGTG
-545 ITNDDVAA
+545 
-553 PVLPSLSVSDATRVE
+553 
-568 GNSGTAK
+568 
-575 LNFIVSLSN
+575 
-584 AATGPVTV
+584 
-592 QYGTADGTASAG
+592 
-604 SDYKAKSGTLT
+604 
-615 FAAGQTSKTVSVA
+615 
-628 VSGDTAVEAN
+628 
-638 EMLTLNLSGAS
+638 
-649 GATIADGSGAGTITN
+649 TIAN

-685 NSGTA
+685 NSGTAKLNFTVSLSKAATGPVTVQYGTANGTASAGSDYTAKSGTLTFAAGETSKKVSVAVSGDTAAEANETLTLNLSGASGATIADGSGTGTITNDDVAVPASGTAVGYKVSDNWGAGFIGNMQVAAGATALKGWTVEFDAAFAITNIWNAQIVSHVGNHYVIKNMSYNGTVRANQDTSFGFQATPGSDGTAATGFALNGISSGSGTPAPAPVLPSLSIADATRAERDSGTA

-712 ANGTASEGS
+712 ANDTAS
-721 DYTAK
+721 
-726 SGTLTFAAGETSKT
+726 
-740 VSVAVSGDTAV
+740 
-751 EANETLTLN
+751 
-760 LSGASG
+760 
-766 ATIADGSATGTITND
+766 
-781 DVAAPASGT
+781 
-790 AVGYKV
+790 
-796 SDNWGAGFIGNM
+796 
-808 QVAAGGTALKGWT
+808 
-821 VEFDAAFAI
+821 
-830 TNIWNAQIV
+830 
-839 SHIGDHYVIKDMS
+839 
-852 YNGTVGANQET
+852 
-863 SFGFQATPGS
+863 
-873 DGTAATGFTLNGISS
+873 
-888 GSGTPAS
+888 
-895 APLLPSLSISDAT
+895 
-908 RAEGDSGTAIL
+908 
-919 DFTVSLSKAAT
+919 
-930 GPVTVQ
+930 
-936 YGTANDTA
+936 
-944 GAGSDYTAK
+944 AGSDYTAK

-977 AEGNEKFTVTLTDAH
+977 SEGNEKFMVTLTDAQGADIGR
-992 GAAIGRGTATA
+992 GAAIA
-1003 TIKDDDGAPASP
+1003 TIKNDDGTLASP
-1015 SSPPV
+1015 PSPPV
-1020 TNSTA
+1020 TDTTA
-1025 HGTSSGDLEALMK
+1025 YGTSSGDLEALMA
-1038 VVDSWSG
+1038 VVDSWNG

-1055 DGGAVSGWQ
+1055 DGRAISGWQ
-1064 LEIETQSEIT
+1064 LEIETHSEIT

-1088 YVVRNAAWNENVDA
+1088 YVVRNAAWNGKVDA
-1102 EADVS
+1102 EADMS

-1113 GPVDPFKFD
+1113 GPADPSKFD

>member
-1 MANEASA
+1 MANGASA

-34 GPVTVHN
+34 GSVTVHN

-60 IAVVVGVSLG
+60 VAVVVGVSLG
-70 QLTIDSFVPIVND
+70 QLTIDNFVPIVND
-83 HLRECVSG
+83 HLRECLSG
-91 ALAWEHGIAANDHT
+91 ALAWEHGIAANHHT

-118 VAFNPATDTVDFRYF
+118 VTFNPATDTVDFRYF

-166 ADLKAENFVFYFAE
+166 ADLKVENFLFYFAE
-180 AREDRVALQLGFS
+180 VREDRVALQLGFG

-205 PVAGTNDWPTG
+205 PVAGTNNWPTG

-234 WHHGTNTAIA
+234 WHYGTNIAIA

-305 AEWQELIDSA
+305 AEWQQLIDSA
-315 EGSAAVVPQLSI
+315 EGPVAVVPQFSI

-342 VFTVTLSQAATG
+342 VFTVTLSQAATA

-362 VNGTATA
+362 VNGTAIA

-415 GATIARGQA
+415 GATIAKGQA

-437 ATLPAISIA
+437 AAPPAISIA
-446 DLSTKEGNG
+446 DLSTREGNG
-455 EHNHFMFV
+455 EHNHFMFA

-474 TVQYKTVDGSATA
+474 TVQYRTVDGGAA
-487 GVDYTAST
+487 GGVDYAPAT

-508 IHVDIK
+508 IHVDIL

-526 VMLSSPVGATI
+526 VLLSSPVGATI
-537 ADGSGTGS
+537 ADGSGTGT
-545 ITNDDVAA
+545 ITNDDGAA
-553 PVLPSLSVSDATRVE
+553 PVLP
-568 GNSGTAK
+568 G
-575 LNFIVSLSN
+575 
-584 AATGPVTV
+584 
-592 QYGTADGTASAG
+592 
-604 SDYKAKSGTLT
+604 
-615 FAAGQTSKTVSVA
+615 
-628 VSGDTAVEAN
+628 
-638 EMLTLNLSGAS
+638 
-649 GATIADGSGAGTITN
+649 
-664 DDVAAPVLPSL
+664 L

-685 NSGTA
+685 NSGTG

-704 PVTVQYGT
+704 PVTVRYGT
-712 ANGTASEGS
+712 ANGTASAGS

-740 VSVAVSGDTAV
+740 VSVAVSGDAAV

-760 LSGASG
+760 LSRASG
-766 ATIADGSATGTITND
+766 ARIADRSGTGTITND
-781 DVAAPASGT
+781 DVAVPPSGT

-808 QVAAGGTALKGWT
+808 QVAAGATALKGWT
-821 VEFDAAFAI
+821 VEFDAAFDI

-839 SHIGDHYVIKDMS
+839 SHVGNHYVIKNMS
-852 YNGTVGANQET
+852 YNGTVGPHQET

-873 DGTAATGFTLNGISS
+873 DGTAATGFTLNGMPS
-888 GSGTPAS
+888 GSGTPAP
-895 APLLPSLSISDAT
+895 APALPSLSISDAT
-908 RAEGDSGTAIL
+908 RAEGDSGTAML
-919 DFTVSLSKAAT
+919 DFTVSLSKAAA
-930 GPVTVQ
+930 GPVTVH

-944 GAGSDYTAK
+944 SAGSDYTAK

-966 VIQVPIAGDKL
+966 VIQVPLAGDKL
-977 AEGNEKFTVTLTDAH
+977 AEGNEKFMVTLTDAQ
-992 GAAIGRGTATA
+992 GAVIGRGTATA
-1003 TIKDDDGAPASP
+1003 TIKNDDAAPASP
-1015 SSPPV
+1015 PSPPV
-1020 TNSTA
+1020 TDTTA
-1025 HGTSSGDLEALMK
+1025 YGTSSGDLEALMA
-1038 VVDSWSG
+1038 VVDSWNG

-1055 DGGAVSGWQ
+1055 DGGAISGWQ
-1064 LEIETQSEIT
+1064 LEIETLSEIT

-1088 YVVRNAAWNENVDA
+1088 YVVRNAAWNGKVDA
-1102 EADVS
+1102 EADIS

-1113 GPVDPFKFD
+1113 GPADPSKFD